1 MSETKV
7 LTTDQL
13 PQVLGELR
21 AGDRVLLSGTIYT
34 ARDAAHKRIFQL
46 LDEGKP
52 LPFELKGAVIYY
64 AGPTPGQQGMAV
76 GACGPTT
83 AGRMDGFAPRLLDLG
98 LTAMIGKGER
108 SQNVVDAIVRNG
120 ACYFA
125 AVGGA
130 GALIAK
136 CIKTAQVIAF
146 DELGC
151 ESVKRQEVENL
162 PLTVAGDIPGTAPV
176 SSTSLPIPTTPPR
189 YRSVH
194 PRSAAHPTP

>member
-1 MSETKV
+1 MSQTLT
-7 LTTDQL
+7 LTTQQL
-13 PQVLGELR
+13 PEQVGTLS

-34 ARDAAHKRIFQL
+34 ARDAAHKRLFQL
-46 LDEGKP
+46 LDEGRP
-52 LPFELKGAVIYY
+52 LPFHLQGAVIYY

-108 SQNVVDAIVRNG
+108 SQPVVDAIVRNK

-136 CIKTAQVIAF
+136 CIQTSQVIAF
-146 DELGC
+146 DDLGC
-151 ESVKRQEVENL
+151 ESIKRMTVENF
-162 PLTVAGDIPGTAPV
+162 PLTVAIDSQGNDLFRTGRAEDRRIDPAESGN
-176 SSTSLPIPTTPPR
+176 
-189 YRSVH
+189 
-194 PRSAAHPTP
+194 

>member
-1 MSETKV
+1 MSRTLSV
-7 LTTDQL
+7 STRQL
-13 PQVLGELR
+13 PEVIPTLE
-21 AGDRVLLSGTIYT
+21 AGDRVLLSGVIYT
-34 ARDAAHKRIFQL
+34 ARDAAHKRLFQL
-46 LDEGKP
+46 LDEGKE
-52 LPFELKGAVIYY
+52 LPFPLQGAVIYY

-108 SQNVVDAIVRNG
+108 SPEVVEAIRRNG

-136 CIKTAQVIAF
+136 CIRSAEVIAF
-146 DELGC
+146 DDLGC
-151 ESVKRQEVENL
+151 ESVKRMTVEDF
-162 PLTVAGDIPGTAPV
+162 PLTAAIDCRGNDLFRSGRAH
-176 SSTSLPIPTTPPR
+176 
-189 YRSVH
+189 YREDG
-194 PRSAAHPTP
+194 

>member
-1 MSETKV
+1 MSV
-7 LTTDQL
+7 LSLHTGGLPERL
-13 PQVLGELR
+13 PQLR

-46 LDEGKP
+46 LDEDNP
-52 LPFELKGAVIYY
+52 LPFDLKGAVIYY

-98 LTAMIGKGER
+98 LAAMIGKGER
-108 SQNVVDAIVRNG
+108 NQAVADAIVRNG

-130 GALIAK
+130 GALIAR
-136 CIKTAQVIAF
+136 CIETAEVIAF
-146 DELGC
+146 DDLGC
-151 ESVKRQEVENL
+151 ESVKRMAVRDL
-162 PLTVAGDIPGTAPV
+162 PLTVAID
-176 SSTSLPIPTTPPR
+176 SLGNDLFR
-189 YRSVH
+189 LGREAYKR
-194 PRSAAHPTP
+194 A

>member
-52 LPFELKGAVIYY
+52 LPFDLKGAVIYY

-108 SQNVVDAIVRNG
+108 AQPVVDAIVRNG

-151 ESVKRQEVENL
+151 ESVKRMEVENL
-162 PLTVAGDIPGTAPV
+162 PLTVAVDSQGNDLFKIG
-176 SSTSLPIPTTPPR
+176 
-189 YRSVH
+189 RSQY
-194 PRSAAHPTP
+194 AK